1 MSSASSYQIF
11 TATPAEPVT
20 IYYCKANIKT
30 GTTVRIVQGR
40 HVHDSTGVHLTAPAG
55 TPFHAEMIHGNS
67 KGKAKS
73 SGARCTLI
81 VTSGIITP
89 VEVPA

>member
-1 MSSASSYQIF
+1 MPTIDRSIFNASP
-11 TATPAEPVT
+11 TDPVT

-30 GTTVRIVQGR
+30 GNTVRIVQGR
-40 HVHDSTGVHLTAPAG
+40 NINDCAGVHLTASEHG
-55 TPFHAEMIHGNS
+55 FHAEMIHGNS
-67 KGKAKS
+67 KGKAKA

-89 VEVPA
+89 VEA